1 MGAAAHLDITGAKGG
16 ESKPKTPVE
25 APDSLQSTNIAKLL
39 LAVGEG
45 EFEGTPTDRDIY
57 LDNTPIMD
65 ASGNVNFPGVKWEWR
80 RGSVEQDYI
89 QGIPSIESE
98 NTVNVELRSDSP
110 FTRSLSNT
118 QLSAVRVRMS
128 WPRLVS
134 QDSSGSTN
142 GYRIEYAIDIAT
154 DGGAYVE
161 AHLGAVD
168 GKTTNGYQRSVRVN
182 LPKATTGWMMRVR
195 RITPNAN
202 SGTVGDTMTIAG
214 YTEIIDQKL
223 SYPNTALL
231 YIEFDAQQFQ
241 NIPAVTVD
249 CKAKL
254 WPVPTNYDPANRT
267 YTGVWDGTFK
277 QAWTNNPA
285 FVTYGL
291 CVEDRFGLGKR
302 IKSWMV
308 DKWEMYRIAQY
319 CDQLVPDGIGGQE
332 PRYLCDMNL
341 QSRAE
346 AWTLLR
352 DLSAIYRGMV
362 YWAHGSLFMQAD
374 MPRAQDIDYVF
385 TRANVID
392 GEFVYGGAERN
403 THYSRALVS
412 YDNPANNYDTDV
424 IPVTDLALQRRYRD
438 RPVEISAIGCTR
450 ASEAQ
455 RRGKWA
461 LLSNS
466 QDRTVTFKTG
476 MEGRI
481 PLPGYVI
488 PVADELVAGR
498 PNGGRISSAAG
509 RVVTLDRDTP
519 IKAGDRLILNLPNGT
534 AQART
539 VQSVAGRAVTVTTAY
554 GVQPEPELQWAIDY
568 DDLAVQLFRVLKTTR
583 TQEGDYE
590 ITALEFNP
598 SKFAAIDTGAKLDE
612 RPISVIPVTTVL
624 PPASVTLT
632 SAYAV
637 DQGIGVNTMTIAW
650 PAVQGAVAYDVEWRK
665 DNGNWVRVQRTGAAS
680 VDVVGIYTGAY
691 LARVRAVSSFDITSI
706 WRDSSLTELQGKVGL
721 PPAVASLSATPLVY
735 GTRLTWAFPA
745 GAEDTQRTEI
755 WQSPTTSRDDAAKLG
770 DYAYPQAEHEIH
782 GLAAGVSFFYWARL
796 VDRSGNVGPWYPA
809 GFGVNGQSSSDQSE
823 YEEYFKDK
831 IGNGAL
837 YPALRD
843 EISLISGPPTQAG
856 SVAQR
861 LAAEATARAQAIAAE
876 ATARGQAIAA
886 ETSARNQAIA
896 AEVVDRNK
904 AIAVETQ
911 ARTKAISDESAAR
924 AQGLLAEAQARGA
937 AITSEAQARQ
947 SADSALGQRIDTVT
961 ASTGNNASAIQTE
974 ITARTN
980 ADNALGQRIDT
991 VAASTASNA
1000 AAIGNETTARTNA
1013 DSALASQI
1021 ATLRAESGGF
1031 DSTLNYGFASATE
1044 GWSGTRCTLVV
1055 ENGRLI
1061 VTNDG
1066 AGAYL
1071 NAPAVSIKGRDHDRI
1086 RCRITRRAGTGWTGQ
1101 VSYATAGHGSSNAYN
1116 KIIPN
1121 PGLAVGQTMVLEWDM
1136 SQLTNG
1142 GSDWSDSTITRFYL
1156 WISGTAGDVFEIDW
1170 IAVGQIAP
1178 SASVASVVDERT
1190 ARISGDEANAS
1201 AVTAL
1206 GSSLTTTN
1214 QNVTAAQQ
1222 AAQDAATLAGGKG
1235 KVLVQATA
1243 PAAADRLP
1251 QNLWIDTTG
1260 DANTPKRWNGT
1271 AWASVTDK
1279 VATDAAAAAQSALS
1293 QLAGKADASA
1303 LQALSTTVTN
1313 QGNTLSSQGSSIT
1326 ELNNSL
1332 QTTNG
1337 NVATAQQAAQA
1348 AASLAGSKGKVLY
1361 QSAAPA
1367 VADRQAENL
1376 WIDTTG
1382 AANTPKR
1389 WNGSAWVAVT
1399 DKVAT
1404 DAAAAAASALAQ
1416 VASKADASALQ
1427 ALNSTVTSQGTTLT
1441 SQGAALTQLKA
1452 SIGQQPDN
1460 LILRGSFEDGLVDPW
1475 TADPVITNISAH
1487 PSAGKGIAFYN
1498 NSFCGVGFNVL
1509 TKGGEQF
1516 DLAADIWPNY
1526 MSAGQATRLQMQ
1538 FQDKAGA
1545 SLGYF
1550 TAFTVSAASTGFKA
1564 QAGRITAPE
1573 GAVSARFVTR
1583 TEPADGTGRSLWCN
1597 ILARRV
1603 TAADA
1608 ANADAVTNLTTTVT
1622 QQGTTLTSHGQAL
1635 TQLNNDLQTV
1645 AQGKADA
1652 SALQTLS
1659 NTVTSQGNTLS
1670 SQGASITQLNSG
1682 LQTTNGNVTAAQQAA
1697 QAAADKAGAKGEV
1710 IYGTAAPAADKR
1722 LTQNLWIDTTGN
1734 ANTPKRWNGTAW
1746 VAVTDKAATDAA
1758 AAAASALAQVATKA
1772 EAAALQTLT
1781 NSVTSQG
1788 NTLTSQGN
1796 ALTGLQASIGNV
1808 AGNGANLLSDEYSWL
1823 TSTALPPLISSS
1835 SVTRVGVAVP
1845 DADSGFGYQLGGFAT
1860 AGHFLML
1867 SPTNNAAGYNVRIE
1881 PGVYLVSLYIR
1892 GSAAGSMRAS
1902 LYDGTGRTSA
1912 NVAYTTARTRVTLP
1926 ITVTG
1931 STRAAITLYLNQTVV
1946 PDLSLVIDSVMIE
1959 KRIGESN
1966 IPSPFVAGPSA
1977 RATSALASANQ
1988 ALDIRVTQ
1996 AETGLSS
2003 ASAAV
2008 TSLGNS
2014 LQTTNGNVTTAQQ
2027 AAQAAADLAGSKG
2040 KVLYQTATPAA
2051 ADRQAENLW
2060 IDTTGSANTPKRW
2073 NGSAWVAVTDK
2084 VAADAAA
2091 AAQSALTQLASKA
2104 DASALQTLQST
2115 VTSQGGTI
2123 NIQGTA
2129 LTQLKA
2135 SLSQQPDNLV
2145 LRGTFEDGLVDPWTG
2160 NPGIAGLTAHPSAG
2174 KAIAFYANS
2183 FCGTGRFIVS
2193 GGEQLDLSADVYR
2206 AYMTAGQTGNF
2217 QVQFFDKADTNLGY
2231 FNAFTFSAGGGF
2243 QTFSGRIT
2251 APAAAVSARFVTRIQ
2266 PADGTGR
2273 SLWCNIVARRV
2284 TAADAANG
2292 EAISTLGT
2300 TVTQQGT
2307 TLTSQGQSLLSL
2319 TNRMTDA
2326 EGVNSAQAT
2335 AISQMDTTVKQ
2346 QGTAITAAATRLD
2359 GLYVQV
2365 NPEMEGDSTGLAGA
2379 TGGLVGVWTEQSA
2392 RIEDGIAIGRQVET
2406 VQAQMGQTNASV
2418 QQVSEVV
2425 AGVDGRVSAMS
2436 SWKTETNA
2444 NGKKVATGI
2453 IQGSDGSV
2461 GEILLSADRVAI
2473 INGLNGPESSLFVF
2487 QDGQLFLN
2495 SALINQAFIQ
2505 SLVVGMTLRSQAVN
2519 SQGLPLIEINLASG
2533 SFTVRGQDT
2542 NGSTLLNNGGL
2553 YVYDANGIQRTAIG
2567 RLG

>member
-1 MGAAAHLDITGAKGG
+1 MGPADHVDITGAKGG
-16 ESKPKTPVE
+16 SSKPKTQVE
-25 APDSLQSTNIAKLL
+25 APDSLQSTNIGKLL
-39 LAVGEG
+39 IAVGEG
-45 EFEGTPTDRDIY
+45 EFDGEPTDRDIY

-65 ASGNVNFPGVKWEWR
+65 ANGSVNFPGVKWEWR
-80 RGSVEQDYI
+80 PGSVEQEYI
-89 QGIPSIESE
+89 QGIPSIENE
-98 NTVNVELRSDSP
+98 NSVNVELRSDNP
-110 FTRSLSNT
+110 FTRSLSDI

-134 QDSSGSTN
+134 QDSGGNTN

-161 AHLGAVD
+161 AHFGAVD

-182 LPKATTGWMMRVR
+182 LPKATSGWMLRVR

-202 SGTVGDTMTIAG
+202 SGTVADTMTIAG

-223 SYPNTALL
+223 RYPNTALL

-241 NIPAVTVD
+241 NIPAVTVK
-249 CKAKL
+249 CKAKR
-254 WPVPTNYDPANRT
+254 WPVPSNYDPLSRA
-267 YTGVWDGTFK
+267 YTGIWDGTFK

-341 QSRAE
+341 QGRAE

-424 IPVTDLALQRRYRD
+424 IPVTDLVLQRRYRD

-519 IKAGDRLILNLPNGT
+519 IKVGDRLILNLPNGT

-680 VDVVGIYTGAY
+680 VDVVGIYAGAY

-706 WRDSSLTELQGKVGL
+706 WRDSSLTELKGKVGL

-735 GTRLTWAFPA
+735 GTRLNWALPA

-782 GLAAGVSFFYWARL
+782 GLAAGVSFYYWARL

-809 GFGVNGQSSSDQSE
+809 GVGVNGQSSSDQSE

-831 IGNGAL
+831 ISNGSL
-837 YPALRD
+837 YPALRE
-843 EISLISGPPTQAG
+843 EISLISGPPTQSG

-876 ATARGQAIAA
+876 TTARGQAIAA

-924 AQGLLAEAQARGA
+924 AQGLLSEAQARGA
-937 AITSEAQARQ
+937 AITSEAQTRQ
-947 SADSALGQRIDTVT
+947 SADESLSQKIETVTASAGNNAAAIQAEATTRATADSALGQQI
-961 ASTGNNASAIQTE
+961 E
-974 ITARTN
+974 
-980 ADNALGQRIDT
+980 T
-991 VAASTASNA
+991 VAANTASNA
-1000 AAIGNETTARTNA
+1000 AAISNETTARTTA
-1013 DSALASQI
+1013 DAALASQI

-1031 DSTLNYGFASATE
+1031 DSALNYGFASTVE
-1044 GWSGTRCTLVV
+1044 GWTGTRCTLSV

-1066 AGAYL
+1066 TGAAYL
-1071 NAPAVSIKGRDHDRI
+1071 NSPVVSIKGRDHDRI
-1086 RCRITRRAGTGWTGQ
+1086 RCRITRRAGSGWNGQ
-1101 VSYATAGHGSSNAYN
+1101 VSYVTASHGSSTSYN

-1142 GSDWSDSTITRFYL
+1142 GSDWTDSTVTRFYL
-1156 WISGTAGDVFEIDW
+1156 WISSGTTDVFEIDW

-1190 ARISGDEANAS
+1190 ARISGDEANA
-1201 AVTAL
+1201 AAATAL
-1206 GSSLTTTN
+1206 QSSLTTTN

-1243 PAAADRLP
+1243 PAVADRLA
-1251 QNLWIDTTG
+1251 QNLWIDTTS

-1271 AWASVTDK
+1271 AWVAVTDK

-1303 LQALSTTVTN
+1303 LQALSTTVSN
-1313 QGNTLSSQGSSIT
+1313 HGNTLSSQGSSIT
-1326 ELNNSL
+1326 ELNNNL

-1376 WIDTTG
+1376 WFDTTG

-1416 VASKADASALQ
+1416 VANKADASALQ
-1427 ALNSTVTSQGTTLT
+1427 ALDSEVKSQGTLLT
-1441 SQGAALTQLKA
+1441 SQSTALTQLKA

-1460 LILRGSFEDGLVDPW
+1460 LILRGSFEDGLTDPW
-1475 TADPVITNISAH
+1475 TANPVITNISAH
-1487 PSAGKGIAFYN
+1487 PSAGKGISFYG
-1498 NSFCGVGFNVL
+1498 NSFCGVDYNIV

-1526 MSAGQATRLQMQ
+1526 MTAGQTTRLQMQ
-1538 FQDKAGA
+1538 FRDKAGT

-1550 TAFTVSAASTGFKA
+1550 TAFSVPAGTTGF
-1564 QAGRITAPE
+1564 QTFTGRITAPA
-1573 GAVSARFVTR
+1573 GSVSARFVTR
-1583 TEPADGTGRSLWCN
+1583 TEPADS
-1597 ILARRV
+1597 
-1603 TAADA
+1603 
-1608 ANADAVTNLTTTVT
+1608 
-1622 QQGTTLTSHGQAL
+1622 
-1635 TQLNNDLQTV
+1635 
-1645 AQGKADA
+1645 
-1652 SALQTLS
+1652 
-1659 NTVTSQGNTLS
+1659 
-1670 SQGASITQLNSG
+1670 
-1682 LQTTNGNVTAAQQAA
+1682 
-1697 QAAADKAGAKGEV
+1697 
-1710 IYGTAAPAADKR
+1710 
-1722 LTQNLWIDTTGN
+1722 
-1734 ANTPKRWNGTAW
+1734 
-1746 VAVTDKAATDAA
+1746 
-1758 AAAASALAQVATKA
+1758 
-1772 EAAALQTLT
+1772 
-1781 NSVTSQG
+1781 
-1788 NTLTSQGN
+1788 
-1796 ALTGLQASIGNV
+1796 
-1808 AGNGANLLSDEYSWL
+1808 
-1823 TSTALPPLISSS
+1823 
-1835 SVTRVGVAVP
+1835 
-1845 DADSGFGYQLGGFAT
+1845 
-1860 AGHFLML
+1860 
-1867 SPTNNAAGYNVRIE
+1867 
-1881 PGVYLVSLYIR
+1881 
-1892 GSAAGSMRAS
+1892 
-1902 LYDGTGRTSA
+1902 
-1912 NVAYTTARTRVTLP
+1912 
-1926 ITVTG
+1926 
-1931 STRAAITLYLNQTVV
+1931 
-1946 PDLSLVIDSVMIE
+1946 
-1959 KRIGESN
+1959 
-1966 IPSPFVAGPSA
+1966 
-1977 RATSALASANQ
+1977 
-1988 ALDIRVTQ
+1988 
-1996 AETGLSS
+1996 
-2003 ASAAV
+2003 
-2008 TSLGNS
+2008 
-2014 LQTTNGNVTTAQQ
+2014 
-2027 AAQAAADLAGSKG
+2027 
-2040 KVLYQTATPAA
+2040 
-2051 ADRQAENLW
+2051 
-2060 IDTTGSANTPKRW
+2060 
-2073 NGSAWVAVTDK
+2073 
-2084 VAADAAA
+2084 
-2091 AAQSALTQLASKA
+2091 
-2104 DASALQTLQST
+2104 
-2115 VTSQGGTI
+2115 
-2123 NIQGTA
+2123 
-2129 LTQLKA
+2129 
-2135 SLSQQPDNLV
+2135 
-2145 LRGTFEDGLVDPWTG
+2145 
-2160 NPGIAGLTAHPSAG
+2160 
-2174 KAIAFYANS
+2174 
-2183 FCGTGRFIVS
+2183 
-2193 GGEQLDLSADVYR
+2193 
-2206 AYMTAGQTGNF
+2206 
-2217 QVQFFDKADTNLGY
+2217 
-2231 FNAFTFSAGGGF
+2231 
-2243 QTFSGRIT
+2243 
-2251 APAAAVSARFVTRIQ
+2251 
-2266 PADGTGR
+2266 TGR

-2284 TAADAANG
+2284 TAADSAN
-2292 EAISTLGT
+2292 ADAVSTLSS

-2319 TNRMTDA
+2319 ANRMTDA

-2335 AISQMDTTVKQ
+2335 AISQIDTTVKQ
-2346 QGTAITAAATRLD
+2346 QGTAITAQATRLD

-2392 RIEDGIAIGRQVET
+2392 RIEDGIAVGRQVET

-2425 AGVDGRVSAMS
+2425 AGVDGRVSALS

-2453 IQGSDGSV
+2453 VQGSDGSV

-2473 INGLNGPESSLFVF
+2473 INGLNGPEANLFVF
-2487 QDGQLFLN
+2487 QNGQLFLN

-2519 SQGLPLIEINLASG
+2519 AQGLPLIEINLASG
-2533 SFTVRGQDT
+2533 SFTVRGQDAS
-2542 NGSTLLNNGGL
+2542 GSTLLNNGGL
-2553 YVYDANGIQRTAIG
+2553 YVYDANGIERAAVG
-2567 RLG
+2567 RLT

>member
-1 MGAAAHLDITGAKGG
+1 M
-16 ESKPKTPVE
+16 
-25 APDSLQSTNIAKLL
+25 
-39 LAVGEG
+39 
-45 EFEGTPTDRDIY
+45 
-57 LDNTPIMD
+57 
-65 ASGNVNFPGVKWEWR
+65 
-80 RGSVEQDYI
+80 
-89 QGIPSIESE
+89 
-98 NTVNVELRSDSP
+98 
-110 FTRSLSNT
+110 
-118 QLSAVRVRMS
+118 
-128 WPRLVS
+128 
-134 QDSSGSTN
+134 
-142 GYRIEYAIDIAT
+142 
-154 DGGAYVE
+154 
-161 AHLGAVD
+161 
-168 GKTTNGYQRSVRVN
+168 
-182 LPKATTGWMMRVR
+182 
-195 RITPNAN
+195 
-202 SGTVGDTMTIAG
+202 
-214 YTEIIDQKL
+214 
-223 SYPNTALL
+223 
-231 YIEFDAQQFQ
+231 
-241 NIPAVTVD
+241 
-249 CKAKL
+249 
-254 WPVPTNYDPANRT
+254 
-267 YTGVWDGTFK
+267 
-277 QAWTNNPA
+277 
-285 FVTYGL
+285 
-291 CVEDRFGLGKR
+291 
-302 IKSWMV
+302 
-308 DKWEMYRIAQY
+308 
-319 CDQLVPDGIGGQE
+319 
-332 PRYLCDMNL
+332 
-341 QSRAE
+341 
-346 AWTLLR
+346 
-352 DLSAIYRGMV
+352 
-362 YWAHGSLFMQAD
+362 
-374 MPRAQDIDYVF
+374 
-385 TRANVID
+385 
-392 GEFVYGGAERN
+392 
-403 THYSRALVS
+403 
-412 YDNPANNYDTDV
+412 
-424 IPVTDLALQRRYRD
+424 
-438 RPVEISAIGCTR
+438 
-450 ASEAQ
+450 
-455 RRGKWA
+455 
-461 LLSNS
+461 
-466 QDRTVTFKTG
+466 
-476 MEGRI
+476 
-481 PLPGYVI
+481 
-488 PVADELVAGR
+488 
-498 PNGGRISSAAG
+498 
-509 RVVTLDRDTP
+509 
-519 IKAGDRLILNLPNGT
+519 
-534 AQART
+534 
-539 VQSVAGRAVTVTTAY
+539 
-554 GVQPEPELQWAIDY
+554 
-568 DDLAVQLFRVLKTTR
+568 
-583 TQEGDYE
+583 
-590 ITALEFNP
+590 
-598 SKFAAIDTGAKLDE
+598 
-612 RPISVIPVTTVL
+612 
-624 PPASVTLT
+624 
-632 SAYAV
+632 
-637 DQGIGVNTMTIAW
+637 
-650 PAVQGAVAYDVEWRK
+650 
-665 DNGNWVRVQRTGAAS
+665 
-680 VDVVGIYTGAY
+680 
-691 LARVRAVSSFDITSI
+691 
-706 WRDSSLTELQGKVGL
+706 
-721 PPAVASLSATPLVY
+721 
-735 GTRLTWAFPA
+735 
-745 GAEDTQRTEI
+745 
-755 WQSPTTSRDDAAKLG
+755 
-770 DYAYPQAEHEIH
+770 
-782 GLAAGVSFFYWARL
+782 
-796 VDRSGNVGPWYPA
+796 
-809 GFGVNGQSSSDQSE
+809 
-823 YEEYFKDK
+823 
-831 IGNGAL
+831 
-837 YPALRD
+837 
-843 EISLISGPPTQAG
+843 
-856 SVAQR
+856 
-861 LAAEATARAQAIAAE
+861 
-876 ATARGQAIAA
+876 
-886 ETSARNQAIA
+886 
-896 AEVVDRNK
+896 
-904 AIAVETQ
+904 
-911 ARTKAISDESAAR
+911 
-924 AQGLLAEAQARGA
+924 
-937 AITSEAQARQ
+937 
-947 SADSALGQRIDTVT
+947 
-961 ASTGNNASAIQTE
+961 
-974 ITARTN
+974 
-980 ADNALGQRIDT
+980 
-991 VAASTASNA
+991 
-1000 AAIGNETTARTNA
+1000 
-1013 DSALASQI
+1013 ASQI
-1021 ATLRAESGGF
+1021 ASLRAESGSY
-1031 DSTLNYGFASATE
+1031 DPALNYGFASTVE
-1044 GWSGTRCTLVV
+1044 GWSGTRCTLAV
-1055 ENGRLI
+1055 ESGRLI
-1061 VTNDG
+1061 VTTDG
-1066 AGAYL
+1066 TGAAYL
-1071 NAPAVSIKGRDHDRI
+1071 NSPVVSLKGRDHDRI
-1086 RCRITRRAGTGWTGQ
+1086 RCRITRRAGSGWNGQ
-1101 VSYATAGHGSSNAYN
+1101 VTYVTANHASSSSYRKLIAD
-1116 KIIPN
+1116 
-1121 PGLAVGQTMVLEWDM
+1121 PGLAVGQTLVLEWDM

-1156 WISGTAGDVFEIDW
+1156 WLSSVVGDVFEIDW

-1243 PAAADRLP
+1243 PAVADRLA

-1260 DANTPKRWNGT
+1260 NANTPKRWNGT
-1271 AWASVTDK
+1271 AWLAVTDK

-1326 ELNNSL
+1326 ELNNGL

-1416 VASKADASALQ
+1416 VANKADASALQ
-1427 ALNSTVTSQGTTLT
+1427 TLDTTVKSQGTTLT

-1460 LILRGSFEDGLVDPW
+1460 LILRGSFEDGLVEPW
-1475 TADPVITNISAH
+1475 TNNPGITNVSAH
-1487 PSAGKGIAFYN
+1487 PSAGKGISFYD
-1498 NSFCGVGFNVL
+1498 NSFCGLGFNVL

-1526 MSAGQATRLQMQ
+1526 MTAGQTTRLQMQ
-1538 FQDKAGA
+1538 FYDKTNTN
-1545 SLGYF
+1545 LGYF
-1550 TAFTVSAASTGFKA
+1550 TAFTVPAGTTGFKTNS
-1564 QAGRITAPE
+1564 GRITAPE

-1608 ANADAVTNLTTTVT
+1608 ANADAVSNLTSAVT

-1635 TQLNNDLQTV
+1635 TQLNNDLQSV

-1682 LQTTNGNVTAAQQAA
+1682 LQTTNGNVTTAQQAA
-1697 QAAADKAGAKGEV
+1697 QAASDKAGAKGEV
-1710 IYGTAAPAADKR
+1710 IYGTAAPATDKR
-1722 LTQNLWIDTTGN
+1722 LAQNLWIDTSGG
-1734 ANTPKRWNGTAW
+1734 ANTPKRWTGSAW

-1772 EAAALQTLT
+1772 ESAALQTLSNT
-1781 NSVTSQG
+1781 VTSQG

-1796 ALTGLQASIGNV
+1796 ALTGLQASVGAL

-1823 TSTALPPLISSS
+1823 TSTMLPALNSSA

-1845 DADSGFGYQLGGFAT
+1845 EADSGFGLQVGGFTT
-1860 AGHFLML
+1860 AGHYLML

-1892 GSAAGSMRAS
+1892 GSAEGSMRAR
-1902 LYDGTGRTSA
+1902 LFDGTGPSSA
-1912 NVAYTTARTRVTLP
+1912 NVPYTTARTRITLP
-1926 ITVTG
+1926 VTVTG

-1946 PDLSLVIDSVMIE
+1946 ADLTLVIDSVMIE

-1966 IPSPFVAGPSA
+1966 APSPFVAGPSA
-1977 RATSALASANQ
+1977 RAAGALAAANQ
-1988 ALDIRVTQ
+1988 ALDVRVTQ
-1996 AETGLSS
+1996 TEAGLSS
-2003 ASAAV
+2003 TSAAV
-2008 TSLGNS
+2008 TSLSNS

-2060 IDTTGSANTPKRW
+2060 IDTTGAANTPKRW
-2073 NGSAWVAVTDK
+2073 NGSAWVAVTDR
-2084 VAADAAA
+2084 VATDAAA

-2115 VTSQGGTI
+2115 VTNQGNTITSQGTS
-2123 NIQGTA
+2123 

-2145 LRGTFEDGLVDPWTG
+2145 LRGTFEDGQVDPWTG

-2193 GGEQLDLSADVYR
+2193 GGEQFDLSADVYR

-2217 QVQFFDKADTNLGY
+2217 QLQFFDKTDTSLGY

-2300 TVTQQGT
+2300 TVSQQGA
-2307 TLTSQGQSLLSL
+2307 TLTSQGKSLLNL

-2346 QGTAITAAATRLD
+2346 QGTAITAAASRLD

-2379 TGGLVGVWTEQSA
+2379 TGGLVGIWTEQSA
-2392 RIEDGIAIGRQVET
+2392 RIEDGIASGKRIDT
-2406 VQAQMGQTNASV
+2406 VQSQIGGVEGSVQAVSASV
-2418 QQVSEVV
+2418 QMVSETL
-2425 AGVDGRVSAMS
+2425 AGVDGRVSAIS

-2473 INGLNGPESSLFVF
+2473 INGLNGPEASLFVF

-2519 SQGLPLIEINLASG
+2519 AQGLPLIEINLASG
-2533 SFTVRGQDT
+2533 SFTVRGQDA

-2553 YVYDANGIQRTAIG
+2553 YVYDANGIERTAVG
-2567 RLG
+2567 RLT